1 MDNFTVQFAMVG
13 SFQHNTPPS
22 STGWRV
28 NLNTEQKAGPA
39 LYELGNADEPR
50 KIDYRDIRCLGLF
63 CKISVES
70 RGSTG
75 VRRRTPCSY
84 FVTVLLDRL
93 RYKCLG
99 NCLSG
104 IGGFGCFEQFEG
116 GDGRQRAAVH
126 GLQI

>member
-1 MDNFTVQFAMVG
+1 MVG
-13 SFQHNTPPS
+13 SFKHKTPPS

-50 KIDYRDIRCLGLF
+50 KIDYGDIRCLRPF
-63 CKISVES
+63 CKISVEL

-84 FVTVLLDRL
+84 FVTVLLGRL
-93 RYKCLG
+93 RCNRLD

-104 IGGFGCFEQFEG
+104 IEGFGCFEQF
-116 GDGRQRAAVH
+116 
-126 GLQI
+126 